1 MKYTYTLENL
11 NCAHCAGKIE
21 QKIAQTEGFERVS
34 FNFATKQLRF
44 ESQKRDTLAEIQE
57 ICDSIEEGVTVR
69 DTAEPEKNDREGEKT
84 EKLLLVIGLVFGA
97 AALGLHLFL
106 GEVTA
111 DWVVLLLSLA
121 AALLAGWKVFIKG
134 LKNLIGFHIEETVL
148 MTIAVIAAFALG
160 EYVEGAMVTLLFT
173 IGELIEDYAVD
184 SSRRDIEKL
193 SRIRPDTAIVLSE
206 GRECE
211 VAAETV
217 AVGSEIL
224 VKPHARIPLDGI
236 VTEGRSS
243 VDNSALTGESLPV
256 TVKEGS
262 EIFSGAIN
270 GDNLLK
276 VRTAKAFGDSTAARI
291 LKLVEDAA
299 ARKGNSEKLI
309 SRFASV
315 YTPVVVG
322 LAVLIAV
329 LPPLFGLGTF
339 SQWIYNALVVLVA
352 SCPCAIVI
360 SVPLA
365 YFSGIG
371 AASRQGMLIKG
382 GRYLEALAK
391 ADSFVFDKTGTL
403 TSGELTVSK
412 IIALQGCTEDS
423 ILRLAAA
430 AETYSTHPIA
440 QAIRRRAGNT
450 SAILTDFY
458 EIAGKGVGATYRG
471 RTLVCGSRKAVRGKV
486 PEAAKDCNVFLV
498 YDNELIGALRVSDA
512 VRTESREVLSELKTL
527 GVRQTVMLT
536 GDGKAAAA
544 EIAAQVGVDTYQAE
558 LLPEDKLRAVREI
571 NGTVCFVGDGIN
583 DAPVLS
589 ESDCGIAMGL
599 GSEAAIE
606 AGDAV
611 LAAGT
616 LHALPKA
623 VRTARR
629 TMNTVRTNIIF
640 ALAVKAAVILLACFG
655 MAAIWMSVIADT
667 GVCVLCVLYT
677 ARLLRVRK

>member
-1 MKYTYTLENL
+1 
-11 NCAHCAGKIE
+11 
-21 QKIAQTEGFERVS
+21 
-34 FNFATKQLRF
+34 
-44 ESQKRDTLAEIQE
+44 
-57 ICDSIEEGVTVR
+57 
-69 DTAEPEKNDREGEKT
+69 
-84 EKLLLVIGLVFGA
+84 
-97 AALGLHLFL
+97 
-106 GEVTA
+106 
-111 DWVVLLLSLA
+111 
-121 AALLAGWKVFIKG
+121 
-134 LKNLIGFHIEETVL
+134 

-412 IIALQGCTEDS
+412 IIALQ
-423 ILRLAAA
+423 
-430 AETYSTHPIA
+430 P
-440 QAIRRRAGNT
+440 RRRT
-450 SAILTDFY
+450 PLI
-458 EIAGKGVGATYRG
+458 R
-471 RTLVCGSRKAVRGKV
+471 SRR
-486 PEAAKDCNVFLV
+486 
-498 YDNELIGALRVSDA
+498 RSDA
-512 VRTESREVLSELKTL
+512 GRGTP
-527 GVRQTVMLT
+527 
-536 GDGKAAAA
+536 
-544 EIAAQVGVDTYQAE
+544 
-558 LLPEDKLRAVREI
+558 LP
-571 NGTVCFVGDGIN
+571 
-583 DAPVLS
+583 
-589 ESDCGIAMGL
+589 
-599 GSEAAIE
+599 
-606 AGDAV
+606 
-611 LAAGT
+611 
-616 LHALPKA
+616 
-623 VRTARR
+623 
-629 TMNTVRTNIIF
+629 
-640 ALAVKAAVILLACFG
+640 
-655 MAAIWMSVIADT
+655 
-667 GVCVLCVLYT
+667 Y
-677 ARLLRVRK
+677 

>member
-97 AALGLHLFL
+97 AALGLHLFF

-309 SRFASV
+309 SCR
-315 YTPVVVG
+315 
-322 LAVLIAV
+322 
-329 LPPLFGLGTF
+329 
-339 SQWIYNALVVLVA
+339 
-352 SCPCAIVI
+352 
-360 SVPLA
+360 
-365 YFSGIG
+365 SGG
-371 AASRQGMLIKG
+371 ADSRSAAAFRS
-382 GRYLEALAK
+382 RYL
-391 ADSFVFDKTGTL
+391 
-403 TSGELTVSK
+403 
-412 IIALQGCTEDS
+412 
-423 ILRLAAA
+423 
-430 AETYSTHPIA
+430 
-440 QAIRRRAGNT
+440 
-450 SAILTDFY
+450 
-458 EIAGKGVGATYRG
+458 
-471 RTLVCGSRKAVRGKV
+471 
-486 PEAAKDCNVFLV
+486 
-498 YDNELIGALRVSDA
+498 
-512 VRTESREVLSELKTL
+512 
-527 GVRQTVMLT
+527 
-536 GDGKAAAA
+536 
-544 EIAAQVGVDTYQAE
+544 
-558 LLPEDKLRAVREI
+558 
-571 NGTVCFVGDGIN
+571 
-583 DAPVLS
+583 
-589 ESDCGIAMGL
+589 
-599 GSEAAIE
+599 
-606 AGDAV
+606 
-611 LAAGT
+611 
-616 LHALPKA
+616 
-623 VRTARR
+623 
-629 TMNTVRTNIIF
+629 
-640 ALAVKAAVILLACFG
+640 
-655 MAAIWMSVIADT
+655 
-667 GVCVLCVLYT
+667 
-677 ARLLRVRK
+677 